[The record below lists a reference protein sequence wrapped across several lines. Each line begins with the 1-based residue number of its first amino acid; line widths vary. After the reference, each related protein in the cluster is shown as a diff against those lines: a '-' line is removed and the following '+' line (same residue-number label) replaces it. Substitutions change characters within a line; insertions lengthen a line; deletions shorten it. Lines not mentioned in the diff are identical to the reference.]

1 MPASFLDSFAGRRV
15 LVTGH
20 TGFKGSWLA
29 LWLARRNAIV
39 AGYALEPPTD
49 PSNFIAAG
57 VEGVL
62 AEHHVADIRDRQR
75 LEAVIV
81 RFKPE
86 VIFHLAAQTVVLDG
100 YATPHEAFE
109 VNVMGTVTVLDV
121 VRVAAQPCAIV
132 AVSTDKVYAND
143 ESGRPFTEADPLG
156 GRDPYSASKA
166 ASELAV
172 AAYRASF
179 FPPQSIRTHGV
190 GLASARAG
198 NVIGGG
204 DWTPHG
210 LVADT
215 FNALAAGR
223 PVQLR
228 HPGSIR
234 PWQHVLEPLAG
245 YLRLAAAL
253 LSPERANYCRAWN
266 LGPEHAESVDV
277 RRVVKG
283 LIAGWGTGTW
293 LELDAHPG
301 RARGGGPATL
311 GGRRAAGD
319 RCRCGLVPGRDAAAY
334 GRLVSG
340 VSARNHNGL
349 EKRAGPIS
357 KPMRRRS
364 GPDGLWSAPTP
375 RGRCEPIRFAWRSMP
390 RTSARPPAQ
399 AFPRSRGCT
408 GTGHLPERASAAR

>member
-1 MPASFLDSFAGRRV
+1 MQHVRDDRSGQNSPDMTASFLDSFAGRKV

-75 LEAVIV
+75 LEAVIA

-253 LSPERANYCRAWN
+253 LSPERANFCRAWN
-266 LGPEHAESVDV
+266 LGPEHAEYVDV

-293 LELDAHPG
+293 LELDTHPG
-301 RARGGGPATL
+301 PHEAEVLRLSAVAAQREIGAIAAWSLDETLRRTADWYRAYL
-311 GGRRAAGD
+311 
-319 RCRCGLVPGRDAAAY
+319 
-334 GRLVSG
+334 
-340 VSARNHNGL
+340 
-349 EKRAGPIS
+349 K
-357 KPMRRRS
+357 
-364 GPDGLWSAPTP
+364 
-375 RGRCEPIRFAWRSMP
+375 EP
-390 RTSARPPAQ
+390 Q
-399 AFPRSRGCT
+399 RSREACWADIEAYEEAIRT
-408 GTGHLPERASAAR
+408 